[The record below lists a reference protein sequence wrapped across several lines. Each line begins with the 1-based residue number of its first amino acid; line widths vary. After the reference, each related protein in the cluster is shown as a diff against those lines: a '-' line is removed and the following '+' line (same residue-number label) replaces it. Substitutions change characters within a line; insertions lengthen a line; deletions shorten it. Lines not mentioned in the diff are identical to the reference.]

1 MHKFSNLG
9 VQAYNSVLKESPEIC
24 LDPEMKALS
33 KEALV
38 AKGIQNYISSIDGDL
53 IDTRIKYGFLNK
65 KAGSAGQIKFFQQR
79 WFFMVSSRPLDS
91 QNYLRDPRT
100 MDETLIPPLLE
111 LDTIYYYIMGK
122 AGDSSGQCG
131 EIKTIDI
138 LNVTIKDMSK
148 SKGESGHALIIDT
161 GTNRIHLNT
170 PHKFD
175 LETWLEAILCSMQT
189 AKETRLS
196 LTEQCRNISQTIM
209 AFDTNKQAAMT
220 SLQHKMGDLLPITSK
235 YEDVDQLLEACSQV
249 NEDILSTINACM
261 SQQPQRRDIITVYMD
276 ISHRQIC
283 SVLSHYW
290 EKQAVKL
297 SAFDTLT
304 LIDWCYQYIRN
315 LKDFGITDS
324 FLKNG
329 FNNLC
334 NAYSRKMHSQIYPAV
349 VTILQNE
356 FDMDNAAEGGDLQQC
371 NAPQDLVGI
380 LKESFTIV
388 IAKKIPELTLKVL
401 TVYTNIIT

>member
-1 MHKFSNLG
+1 
-9 VQAYNSVLKESPEIC
+9 
-24 LDPEMKALS
+24 MKALS
-33 KEALV
+33 GEALV
-38 AKGIQNYISSIDGDL
+38 AKGIQNYISSIDRDL
-53 IDTRIKYGFLNK
+53 IDTRIKYGFLHK

-91 QNYLRDPRT
+91 QNYVSDPRT

-196 LTEQCRNISQTIM
+196 LTEQCRNISQTIIT
-209 AFDTNKQAAMT
+209 FDTNKQAAT
-220 SLQHKMGDLLPITSK
+220 SSLQIKMVDMLPKTSK
-235 YEDVDQLLEACSQV
+235 YDDIDSLLEICSQI

-261 SQQPQRRDIITVYMD
+261 S
-276 ISHRQIC
+276 
-283 SVLSHYW
+283 
-290 EKQAVKL
+290 
-297 SAFDTLT
+297 
-304 LIDWCYQYIRN
+304 
-315 LKDFGITDS
+315 
-324 FLKNG
+324 
-329 FNNLC
+329 
-334 NAYSRKMHSQIYPAV
+334 
-349 VTILQNE
+349 
-356 FDMDNAAEGGDLQQC
+356 
-371 NAPQDLVGI
+371 
-380 LKESFTIV
+380 
-388 IAKKIPELTLKVL
+388 
-401 TVYTNIIT
+401 